1 MFFNGKVTEVKHF
14 ISCLLKSHRITIP
27 LTVPASFSYKF
38 TPTNLSKQWCA
49 WNYSFFLI
57 ILSSLSFLLPSHSFF
72 LIILSSCP
80 LPLLVISYVWYS
92 PFVMLSS
99 SFILSILSFFLR
111 YHFYFLIIFLSNHSY
126 HSFLLIILSSLFFPT
141 NHSFSLII
149 LSSLSSQSSLI
160 STI

>member
-57 ILSSLSFLLPSHSFF
+57 ILFS
-72 LIILSSCP
+72 
-80 LPLLVISYVWYS
+80 
-92 PFVMLSS
+92 
-99 SFILSILSFFLR
+99 LSFFLPV
-111 YHFYFLIIFLSNHSY
+111 LCLFLSYHMYGIPHLWCCHRLLFFLFY
-126 HSFLLIILSSLFFPT
+126 HSFFAIIFTSSSFFFPIILIILFCLSFFLPY
-141 NHSFSLII
+141 SFLQII
-149 LSSLSSQSSLI
+149 LFLLSFFLPYLLNRLSFPQSNSINVLA
-160 STI
+160 TC